1 MEKVVPVKREK
12 ELSPEDKMGELVSLC
27 KRRGFVF
34 QSSEIYGGLTGF
46 WDYGPQGVILKK
58 KISDHWWESMVYRR
72 DDIVGLDSSII
83 AHPKVWEASGHV
95 ECFHDLMV
103 DCKEC
108 KKRFRTDQVNGDKCP
123 ECGGELT
130 PPRQF
135 NLMFQTHVG
144 PSSDTQSLSYL
155 RPETAQSIFTNFK
168 NILASSRQ
176 KLPFGVAQIG
186 KAFRNEVTPRNFI
199 FRSREFDQMEME
211 YFINAQESKKWFDY
225 WVQERFN
232 WYIELGIKKEK
243 LRLRPHSKDELAHY
257 ARECVDVEY
266 NFPFGWQEL
275 EGIAD
280 RGDFDLKQHI
290 NCSKKDLT
298 YYDDE
303 TRERFIPAVIE
314 TSAGVDR
321 TFLTILVDAFHV
333 EELENGEVRNLLSLN
348 PRLAPVEVAVF
359 PLVKKLKEPTTKLER
374 ELKKEFKT
382 FYDEKGAIGRLYR
395 RQDEIGTPFC
405 ITFDFQS
412 LEDNAVTVRDR
423 DTMLQDRVTIDKLKD
438 YLGERLK

>member
-1 MEKVVPVKREK
+1 MKKEK

-34 QSSEIYGGLTGF
+34 QSSEIYGGLAGF

-58 KISDHWWESMVYRR
+58 KISDHWWESLVYRR
-72 DDIVGLDSSII
+72 DDVVGLDSSII
-83 AHPKVWEASGHV
+83 AHPRVWEASGHV

-108 KKRFRTDQVNGDKCP
+108 KKRFRTDQISGDKCP

-135 NLMFQTHVG
+135 NLMFQTHIG

-232 WYIELGIKKEK
+232 WYIELGIKKEM

-290 NCSKKDLT
+290 NCSKKDLS

-303 TRERFIPAVIE
+303 TKERFIPAVIE

-321 TFLTILVDAFHV
+321 TFLTVLVDAFHV

-348 PRLAPVEVAVF
+348 PKLAPVEVAVF
-359 PLVKKLKEPTTKLER
+359 PLVKKLREPTIKLER
-374 ELKKEFKT
+374 ELKKEFRT

-405 ITFDFQS
+405 VTFDFQS

-423 DTMLQDRVTIDKLKD
+423 DTMLQDRVTVDKLKD

>member
-1 MEKVVPVKREK
+1 MPMRREK
-12 ELSPEDKMGELVSLC
+12 ELSPEDKMGELVAFC
-27 KRRGFVF
+27 KRRGIVF

-46 WDYGPQGVILKK
+46 WDYGPLGVILKK
-58 KISDHWWESMVYRR
+58 KISDHWWDSLVYRR
-72 DDIVGLDSSII
+72 DDVVGLDSSII
-83 AHPKVWEASGHV
+83 THPRVWEASGHV
-95 ECFHDLMV
+95 GCFHDLMV
-103 DCKEC
+103 DCKQC
-108 KKRFRTDQVNGDKCP
+108 KKRFRTDHLNGDKCP

-144 PSSDTQSLSYL
+144 PSADSQSLTYL

-168 NILASSRQ
+168 NILASSRL

-211 YFINAQESKKWFDY
+211 YFINPRESKRWFDY

-232 WYIELGIKKEK
+232 WYIELGIKKEH

-257 ARECVDVEY
+257 AKECIDIEY
-266 NFPFGWQEL
+266 NFPFGWKEL

-280 RGDFDLKQHI
+280 RGDFDLSQHI
-290 NCSKKDLT
+290 NFSKKDLT
-298 YYDDE
+298 YYNDDSK
-303 TRERFIPAVIE
+303 ERYVPAVIE

-321 TFLTILVDAFHV
+321 TFLTVLVDAFHV
-333 EELENGEVRNLLSLN
+333 EELENGEERNLLSLN
-348 PRLAPVEVAVF
+348 PKLAPVEVAVF
-359 PLVKKLKEPTTKLER
+359 PLVRKLREPTIKLAW
-374 ELKKEFKT
+374 ELRKEFKT

-395 RQDEIGTPFC
+395 RQDEIGTPYC
-405 ITFDFQS
+405 VTFDFQT

-423 DTMLQDRVTIDKLKD
+423 DTMLQDRVSIDKLKD
-438 YLGERLK
+438 YLRERLT

>member
-1 MEKVVPVKREK
+1 MKREK

-46 WDYGPQGVILKK
+46 WDYGPLGVILKK
-58 KISDHWWESMVYRR
+58 KICDHWWESLVYRR

-108 KKRFRTDQVNGDKCP
+108 KKRFRTDQVSGDKCP

-130 PPRQF
+130 TPRQF

-211 YFINAQESKKWFDY
+211 YFINAQESKRWFDY
-225 WVQERFN
+225 WVQDRFN
-232 WYIELGIKKEK
+232 WYMELGIKKEK

-303 TRERFIPAVIE
+303 TKERFIPAVIE

-321 TFLTILVDAFHV
+321 TFLTVLVDAFHV

-348 PRLAPVEVAVF
+348 PKLAPVEVAVF
-359 PLVKKLKEPTTKLER
+359 PLVKKLREPTIKLER

-395 RQDEIGTPFC
+395 RQDEIGTPYC

-423 DTMLQDRVTIDKLKD
+423 DTMLQDRVPIEKLKD

>member
-1 MEKVVPVKREK
+1 MKREK

-46 WDYGPQGVILKK
+46 WDYGPLGVILKK
-58 KISDHWWESMVYRR
+58 KISDHWWESLVYRR

-108 KKRFRTDQVNGDKCP
+108 KKRFRTDQVSSDKCP

-130 PPRQF
+130 TPRQF

-211 YFINAQESKKWFDY
+211 YFINAQDSKKWFDY
-225 WVQERFN
+225 WVQDRFN
-232 WYIELGIKKEK
+232 WYMELGIKKEK

-303 TRERFIPAVIE
+303 TKERFIPAVIE

-321 TFLTILVDAFHV
+321 TFLTVLVDAFHV
-333 EELENGEVRNLLSLN
+333 EELENGEVRNLISLN
-348 PRLAPVEVAVF
+348 PKLAPVEVAVF
-359 PLVKKLKEPTTKLER
+359 PLVKKLREPTIKLEQ
-374 ELKKEFKT
+374 ELKKKFKT

-395 RQDEIGTPFC
+395 RQDEIGTPYC

-423 DTMLQDRVTIDKLKD
+423 DTMLQDRVSIDKLKD

>member
-1 MEKVVPVKREK
+1 MKREK

-58 KISDHWWESMVYRR
+58 KISDHWWESLVYRR

-83 AHPKVWEASGHV
+83 AHPRVWEASGHV

-108 KKRFRTDQVNGDKCP
+108 KKRFRTDQISGDKCP

-211 YFINAQESKKWFDY
+211 YFINTQESKKWFDY

-232 WYIELGIKKEK
+232 WYIELGIKKEQ

-290 NCSKKDLT
+290 NCSKKDLS

-303 TRERFIPAVIE
+303 TKERFIPAVIE

-321 TFLTILVDAFHV
+321 TFLTVLVDAFHV

-348 PRLAPVEVAVF
+348 PKLAPVEVAVF
-359 PLVKKLKEPTTKLER
+359 PLVKKLREPTIKLER

-395 RQDEIGTPFC
+395 RQDEIGTPYC
-405 ITFDFQS
+405 VTFDFQS

>member
-1 MEKVVPVKREK
+1 MKREK

-58 KISDHWWESMVYRR
+58 KISDHWWESLVYRR

-83 AHPKVWEASGHV
+83 THPRVWEASGHV

-108 KKRFRTDQVNGDKCP
+108 KKRFRTDQVSGDKCP
-123 ECGGELT
+123 ECGGKLT

-211 YFINAQESKKWFDY
+211 YFINAQENKKWFDY

-232 WYIELGIKKEK
+232 WYIELGINKEN

-290 NCSKKDLT
+290 NSSKKDLT

-303 TRERFIPAVIE
+303 TKKRFIPAVIE

-321 TFLTILVDAFHV
+321 TFLTVLVDAFHV
-333 EELENGEVRNLLSLN
+333 EELENGEVRNLISFN
-348 PRLAPVEVAVF
+348 PKLAPVEVAVF
-359 PLVKKLKEPTTKLER
+359 PLVKKLREPTIKLER
-374 ELKKEFKT
+374 ELKKEFRT

-423 DTMLQDRVTIDKLKD
+423 DTMLQDRVSIDKLKD

>member
-1 MEKVVPVKREK
+1 MKKEK

-34 QSSEIYGGLTGF
+34 QSSEIYGGLAGF

-58 KISDHWWESMVYRR
+58 KISDHWWESLVYRR
-72 DDIVGLDSSII
+72 DDVVGLDSSII
-83 AHPKVWEASGHV
+83 AHPRVWEASGHV

-108 KKRFRTDQVNGDKCP
+108 KKRFRTDQISGDKCP

-135 NLMFQTHVG
+135 NLMFQTHIG

-232 WYIELGIKKEK
+232 WYIELGIKKEM

-290 NCSKKDLT
+290 NCSKKDLS

-303 TRERFIPAVIE
+303 TKERFIPAVIE

-321 TFLTILVDAFHV
+321 TFLTVLVDAFHV

-348 PRLAPVEVAVF
+348 PKLAPVEVAVF
-359 PLVKKLKEPTTKLER
+359 PLVKKLREPTIKLER
-374 ELKKEFKT
+374 ELKKVFKT

-405 ITFDFQS
+405 VTFDFQS

-423 DTMLQDRVTIDKLKD
+423 DTMLQDRVTVDKLKD

>member
-1 MEKVVPVKREK
+1 MKREK
-12 ELSPEDKMGELVSLC
+12 ELSSEDKMGELVSLC

-46 WDYGPQGVILKK
+46 WDYGPQGAILKK
-58 KISDHWWESMVYRR
+58 KISDHWWESLVYRR

-83 AHPKVWEASGHV
+83 AHPQVWEASGHV

-103 DCKEC
+103 DCKQC
-108 KKRFRTDQVNGDKCP
+108 KRRFRTDQFSGDKCP

-135 NLMFQTHVG
+135 NLMFQTHIG
-144 PSSDTQSLSYL
+144 PSSDSQSLSYL
-155 RPETAQSIFTNFK
+155 RPETAQSIFINFK
-168 NILASSRQ
+168 NILASTRL
-176 KLPFGVAQIG
+176 KIPFGVAQMG

-211 YFINAQESKKWFDY
+211 YFINARESKKWFDY

-232 WYIELGIKKEK
+232 WYIELGIKKEN

-257 ARECVDVEY
+257 ARECIDIEY

-290 NCSKKDLT
+290 NFSKKDLT

-303 TRERFIPAVIE
+303 AKERFIPAVIE

-321 TFLTILVDAFHV
+321 TFLTVMADAFHV
-333 EELENGEVRNLLSLN
+333 EELENGEERNLLSLK
-348 PRLAPVEVAVF
+348 PKLAPVEVAVF
-359 PLVKKLKEPTTKLER
+359 PLVKKLREPTIKLER

-395 RQDEIGTPFC
+395 RQDEIGTPYC
-405 ITFDFQS
+405 VTFDFQS
-412 LEDNAVTVRDR
+412 LKDNAVTVRDR
-423 DTMLQDRVTIDKLKD
+423 DTMLQDRVPIDKLKD
-438 YLGERLK
+438 YLGEHLK

>member
-1 MEKVVPVKREK
+1 
-12 ELSPEDKMGELVSLC
+12 MGELVSLC

-46 WDYGPQGVILKK
+46 WDYGPQGAILKK
-58 KISDHWWESMVYRR
+58 KISDHWWESLVYRR

-83 AHPKVWEASGHV
+83 AHPQVWEASGHV

-103 DCKEC
+103 DCKQC
-108 KKRFRTDQVNGDKCP
+108 KKRFRTDQFSGDKCP

-135 NLMFQTHVG
+135 NLMFQTHIG
-144 PSSDTQSLSYL
+144 PSSDSQSLSYL
-155 RPETAQSIFTNFK
+155 RPETAQSIFINFK
-168 NILASSRQ
+168 NILASTRL
-176 KLPFGVAQIG
+176 KIPFGVAQMG

-211 YFINAQESKKWFDY
+211 YFINARESKKWFDY

-232 WYIELGIKKEK
+232 WYIELGIKKEN

-257 ARECVDVEY
+257 ARECIDIEY

-290 NCSKKDLT
+290 NFSKKDLT

-303 TRERFIPAVIE
+303 AKERFIPAVIE

-321 TFLTILVDAFHV
+321 TFLTVMADAFHV
-333 EELENGEVRNLLSLN
+333 EELENGEERNLLSLK
-348 PRLAPVEVAVF
+348 PKLAPVEVAVF
-359 PLVKKLKEPTTKLER
+359 PLVKKLREPTIKLER

-395 RQDEIGTPFC
+395 RQDEIGTPYC
-405 ITFDFQS
+405 VTFDFQS
-412 LEDNAVTVRDR
+412 LKDNAVTVRDR
-423 DTMLQDRVTIDKLKD
+423 DTMLQDRVPIDKLKD
-438 YLGERLK
+438 YLGEHLK

>member
-1 MEKVVPVKREK
+1 MKREK
-12 ELSPEDKMGELVSLC
+12 ELSPEDKMGGLVSLC

-46 WDYGPQGVILKK
+46 WDYGPQGAILKK
-58 KISDHWWESMVYRR
+58 KISDHWWESLVYRR
-72 DDIVGLDSSII
+72 DDIVGLNSSII
-83 AHPKVWEASGHV
+83 AHPQVWEASGHV

-103 DCKEC
+103 DCKQC
-108 KKRFRTDQVNGDKCP
+108 KRRFRTDQFSGDKCP

-135 NLMFQTHVG
+135 NLMFQTHIG
-144 PSSDTQSLSYL
+144 PSSDSQSLSYL
-155 RPETAQSIFTNFK
+155 RPETAQSIFINFK
-168 NILASSRQ
+168 NILASTRL
-176 KLPFGVAQIG
+176 KIPFGVAQMG

-211 YFINAQESKKWFDY
+211 YFINARESKKWFDY

-232 WYIELGIKKEK
+232 WYIELGIKKEN

-257 ARECVDVEY
+257 ARECIDIEY

-290 NCSKKDLT
+290 NFSKKDLT

-303 TRERFIPAVIE
+303 AKERFIPAVIE

-321 TFLTILVDAFHV
+321 TFLTVMADAFHV
-333 EELENGEVRNLLSLN
+333 EELENGEERNLLSLK
-348 PRLAPVEVAVF
+348 PKLAPVEVAVF
-359 PLVKKLKEPTTKLER
+359 PLVKKLREPTIKLER
-374 ELKKEFKT
+374 KLKKEFKT

-395 RQDEIGTPFC
+395 RQDEIGTPYC
-405 ITFDFQS
+405 VTFDFQS

-438 YLGERLK
+438 YLGEHLK